1 MASSSGVL
9 TDFVFSGNKTVA
21 ATGEGSLF
29 LSTVLSRTA
38 LVQRFPHIKLT
49 ISAPTAN
56 FGSYESRVMQG
67 IWAAAPYLHNGSV
80 PTLAE
85 LLKPPAE
92 RVTSFKVGPNYDLE
106 NIGLATN
113 QPTGSSVHDTTQVG
127 NSNAGHN
134 FGTDLSDS
142 EKEDLLEYI
151 RGL

>member
-1 MASSSGVL
+1 
-9 TDFVFSGNKTVA
+9 
-21 ATGEGSLF
+21 
-29 LSTVLSRTA
+29 
-38 LVQRFPHIKLT
+38 
-49 ISAPTAN
+49 
-56 FGSYESRVMQG
+56 
-67 IWAAAPYLHNGSV
+67 V

-113 QPTGSSVHDTTQVG
+113 QPTGSSVHDTTQLG

-134 FGTDLSDS
+134 FGTELSDS
-142 EKEDLLEYI
+142 DKEALLEYI